1 MKNIFFILIVLLLPA
16 ILWAQA
22 PQAFGYQAIVVNADN
37 TLIANQQIGLRI
49 SLLPG
54 SADAEPLYSET
65 HAPTTNANGLFS
77 IEIGRGTPISAL
89 PIDSVDWTLGTY
101 FLKSEIDPEGGSNY
115 TIVSTMQLMSVPYAL
130 HANTASSLVGFADSL
145 KQLRAQR
152 DIAIASLTNYYD
164 SIIAA
169 LTNAADSTH
178 HVIVEP
184 DSTDRQQQPLFTVAE
199 GRTVLFAPANLQY
212 QAYTATWRFAPHQYD
227 IAGNDNTHISSTYD
241 GWIDLFGWG
250 TSGWASG
257 ANVYKPFATSTDATD
272 YYVGGMPSND
282 LIGGYANADWG
293 VYNTISNG
301 DNTIQWRTPTAN
313 EWQYLINQRS
323 ASIINNVENARF
335 IRAIVNGLQ
344 GLILFPD
351 SFAYPIGINEPID
364 SLINNLG
371 ASPFSTTY
379 TIHEWEA
386 LEADGAV
393 FLPVGGFREGTRL
406 LSNPPT
412 GYYWSANRLAGA
424 YLQAYALMFNANEV
438 IPKQGVARQRGCY
451 VRLIHDVASE

>member
-178 HVIVEP
+178 HDIVEP

-212 QAYTATWRFAPHQYD
+212 QASTATWRFAPHQYD

-272 YYVGGMPSND
+272 YFVGGSAAND
-282 LIGGYANADWG
+282 LTGNHANADWG
-293 VYNTISNG
+293 VYNTIANNS
-301 DNTIQWRTPTAN
+301 TVPQQWRTPTSN
-313 EWQYLINQRS
+313 EWQYLLTERH
-323 ASIINNVENARF
+323 ASIINNIEDARF
-335 IRAIVNGLQ
+335 IRAIVGGIQ
-344 GLILFPD
+344 GLIIFPD
-351 SFAYPIGINEPID
+351 EFAYPIGIEEPVD
-364 SLINNLG
+364 SLINNLS
-371 ASPFSTTY
+371 ASPFSTSY
-379 TIHEWEA
+379 TIYEWDA

-393 FLPVGGFREGTRL
+393 FLPVGGYRDGTRL
-406 LSNPPT
+406 LTNPPT
-412 GYYWSANRLAGA
+412 GYYWSSTHYTPQWA
-424 YLQAYALMFNANEV
+424 YSLMFNANEV
-438 IPKQGVARQRGCY
+438 IPKNGTQRQRGCY